1 MWLLL
6 SVCLWV
12 VTASA
17 SGVCEE
23 KIPACCPLPLP
34 PSTTPPAWRGW
45 AGAVEEGWA
54 SRQRRPCLQAHPE
67 QSLGQGPPLHCRRLP
82 SPGRAWRQ
90 ASQGAGPGS
99 SGQPMRR
106 GRGRGRMMRAEEEE
120 SQKSHWQGH
129 GAQVQRTWPKPGK
142 AGSRGHLSRWLQAG
156 EEARRGLA
164 RGGFDPATCFSLSLS
179 VPQPLPSPVSPN
191 QPLRPSQAHQPPTSP
206 LSPPPAPSA
215 STSAFFH
222 LAV

>member
-106 GRGRGRMMRAEEEE
+106 GRGRMMRAEEEE

-129 GAQVQRTWPKPGK
+129 GAQVLRTWPKPGK

-156 EEARRGLA
+156 EEARGCLNLY
-164 RGGFDPATCFSLSLS
+164 PWFSSAS
-179 VPQPLPSPVSPN
+179 
-191 QPLRPSQAHQPPTSP
+191 RPPTSP